1 MTTATKPKPLK
12 RDKSLVPLS
21 REHHFGLLFCWKLKQ
36 GIANGAPFEL
46 MRQYIQYFWSNILKA
61 HCQEEEVIVKRLLH
75 QDDVNSVRLHEEH
88 LLIEA
93 IIELINEQK
102 NLNTSLIATLQQ
114 DLTDHIRWEERE
126 LFPYLQTVA
135 DPEDLADVGRLLAH
149 DLQEPKDEFLP
160 AFWEN
165 KKIA

>member
-1 MTTATKPKPLK
+1 MTTATKPLK

-36 GIANGAPFEL
+36 GMANGTSFEL
-46 MRQYIQYFWSNILKA
+46 MRQYTDYFWKNILKA
-61 HCQEEEVIVKRLLH
+61 HCQEEEVIVKRLLPK
-75 QDDVNSVRLHEEH
+75 DDVNFIRIHEEH
-88 LLIEA
+88 QLIEA
-93 IIELINEQK
+93 IIGLINEQK

-135 DPEDLADVGRLLAH
+135 DPEELADIGRLLEH
-149 DLQEPKDEFLP
+149 DLKEPVDEFEP
-160 AFWEN
+160 AFWE
-165 KKIA
+165 KKAKAA

>member
-1 MTTATKPKPLK
+1 MK

-36 GIANGAPFEL
+36 GMANGTSFEL
-46 MRQYIQYFWSNILKA
+46 MRQYIDYFWKNILKA

-75 QDDVNSVRLHEEH
+75 RDDVNSTRLHEEH
-88 LLIEA
+88 QLIAA

-135 DPEDLADVGRLLAH
+135 DPEELADVGRLLEH

-165 KKIA
+165 KKVA